1 MVGVPRTSRM
11 RVNWWCVGIEEAGCW
26 RCQLLNDELNRA
38 LSMFVFVPSSE
49 VTVEL
54 AIEEKA
60 AI

>member
-1 MVGVPRTSRM
+1 M